1 MKTKRLWLNHL
12 GTHCPNS
19 QGGGWKEQS
28 KPPLD
33 FPTPHSTQ
41 LGLGSSSKSRRNGF
55 LKAPTPMRTWFEECD
70 RECYY
75 RFHRNYDHDTKECY
89 NLKNQIEDLIRQDH
103 LDRYARKPREPSL
116 CPKGPVERQID
127 IIVGGSSA
135 DILYF
140 DAFQKLGMT
149 NRDLTLMTSTLTG
162 FAGEVIAPI
171 GVATLPV
178 TFSDEPR
185 TKTLMVP
192 FMVVELPPTYN
203 VIIS

>member
-12 GTHCPNS
+12 GTHCPYS

-28 KPPLD
+28 KLPPD

-55 LKAPTPMRTWFEECD
+55 LKAPTPMRTWFEERD
-70 RECYY
+70 RGCYY

-89 NLKNQIEDLIRQDH
+89 NLKNQIEDLIR
-103 LDRYARKPREPSL
+103 
-116 CPKGPVERQID
+116 
-127 IIVGGSSA
+127 
-135 DILYF
+135 
-140 DAFQKLGMT
+140 
-149 NRDLTLMTSTLTG
+149 
-162 FAGEVIAPI
+162 
-171 GVATLPV
+171 VATLPV

-192 FMVVELPPTYN
+192 FMVVELPPTDN
-203 VIIS
+203 VIIGRSTLNKLRTVVLTYYRIIKFLISTGAVEVRTIRRS

>member
-12 GTHCPNS
+12 GTHCPYS

-28 KPPLD
+28 KLPPD

-55 LKAPTPMRTWFEECD
+55 LKAPTPMRTWFEERD
-70 RECYY
+70 RGCYY

-103 LDRYARKPREPSL
+103 LDRYVRKPREPSL
-116 CPKGPVERQID
+116 YPKGPVERQID
-127 IIVGGSSA
+127 IIVG
-135 DILYF
+135 
-140 DAFQKLGMT
+140 
-149 NRDLTLMTSTLTG
+149 
-162 FAGEVIAPI
+162 

-192 FMVVELPPTYN
+192 FMVVELPPTDN
-203 VIIS
+203 VIIGRSTLNKLRTVVLTYYRIIKFLISTGAVEVRMIRRS